1 MTADWLISLGTGVRN
16 IVVSLGISDPFTDY
30 VMTILA
36 ALVLMAVLGM
46 VDLYGVYAERRI
58 AGFIQY
64 RHGPNRVG
72 PHGLLQAVADG
83 IKMLSKEDLIPNG
96 ADRTVFRLAPYIVF
110 TPAMMVWAVLPFS
123 KYVVAVDLNIGL
135 LYVIAIVSVATLGL
149 LMAGWSSNN
158 KYSLLGAMRSVAQM
172 LSYELPLVFSILG
185 VVMLAGSINLSAVV
199 EAQTRVWFII
209 PQFLGFIIFII
220 SATAELNRLPFDLV
234 EADSELTA
242 GAFTEYSGMRW
253 GIFFAAEYA
262 NIFAVSALATTLFL
276 GGWHGPLLP
285 PYVWFFIKTCTMM
298 FFFIWMRWTFP
309 RLRIDQLLNLSW
321 KVLLP
326 LSILNILLTGTA
338 YFFFF
343 L

>member
-1 MTADWLISLGTGVRN
+1 
-16 IVVSLGISDPFTDY
+16 
-30 VMTILA
+30 
-36 ALVLMAVLGM
+36 
-46 VDLYGVYAERRI
+46 
-58 AGFIQY
+58 
-64 RHGPNRVG
+64 
-72 PHGLLQAVADG
+72 
-83 IKMLSKEDLIPNG
+83 
-96 ADRTVFRLAPYIVF
+96 
-110 TPAMMVWAVLPFS
+110 MMVWAVLPFS